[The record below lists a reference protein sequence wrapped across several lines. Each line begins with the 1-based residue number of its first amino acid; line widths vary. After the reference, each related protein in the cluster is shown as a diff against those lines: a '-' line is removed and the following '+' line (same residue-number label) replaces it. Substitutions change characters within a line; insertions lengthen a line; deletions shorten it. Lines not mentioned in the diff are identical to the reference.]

1 MDVKIVEKRVKMC
14 VTMKTRVPV
23 MIMRVMRKKM
33 VEDKYDFDVLND
45 KVL

>member
-14 VTMKTRVPV
+14 VTMKTTVPV

-33 VEDKYDFDVLND
+33 VEDKYNFDVLND